1 MISPGSYN
9 FGNVPNGTGPT
20 PAITFTIT
28 NTGTAGTTAPLVI
41 LKTGANAAEFSFDAS
56 GCFAYVFVPI
66 PAGGSCQIRV
76 TFSPDSPL
84 GKKSA
89 SLIVSARAGEGTPHA
104 GLSGTSTAP
113 ALLVLDPTDGNFGSV
128 AFGSPSDPITFTIV
142 NNGYA
147 TSGVLSIAF
156 SGAHPG
162 DFTLGDDTC
171 SGNTVAVFAYCT
183 FEVIFTPGL
192 LGPRSATVKVSTPNP
207 AEGLPTASLEG
218 LGV

>member
-1 MISPGSYN
+1 M
-9 FGNVPNGTGPT
+9 
-20 PAITFTIT
+20 
-28 NTGTAGTTAPLVI
+28 
-41 LKTGANAAEFSFDAS
+41 
-56 GCFAYVFVPI
+56 
-66 PAGGSCQIRV
+66 
-76 TFSPDSPL
+76 
-84 GKKSA
+84 
-89 SLIVSARAGEGTPHA
+89 
-104 GLSGTSTAP
+104 
-113 ALLVLDPTDGNFGSV
+113 
-128 AFGSPSDPITFTIV
+128 

-156 SGAHPG
+156 SAPNGG
-162 DFTLGDDTC
+162 DFTLENDTC